1 MAVVVDE
8 YGGSSGIVT
17 MEDIMEEILGDI
29 LDEFDHEEEELD
41 YIKVDDN
48 TYIFEGKTSLL
59 DFVKIFD
66 ESINLFD
73 DIKGESDSIAG
84 TILEIAG
91 EIPEPGYEIQLKS
104 FTFKVE
110 QVSSRRIEKIKVIID
125 ENKK

>member
-84 TILEIAG
+84 TILETAG

-110 QVSSRRIEKIKVIID
+110 QVSSRRIEK
-125 ENKK
+125 